1 MDEATLQMIAAQLR
15 HPHGKEG
22 IETAERMN
30 IGNKNINLYTIEA
43 LNIQPEESL
52 LEIGMGNG
60 FFVRNILEIDN
71 TVSYTGLD
79 FSADMISESTR
90 VNEEF
95 IENGRAQF
103 QLGEASNIPFPD
115 NSFDKIFTINTIYFW
130 EDPDKVLSEFKRVI
144 KPTGRI
150 YISVRPKST
159 MQNYPFVKYGFNM
172 FSKEDL
178 KLLLENNN
186 FIVLETIE
194 REEPLMDK
202 YGQFLIPETLIII
215 ATL

>member
-1 MDEATLQMIAAQLR
+1 MDEETLKMIAAQLR
-15 HPHGKEG
+15 RPEGRDG
-22 IETAERMN
+22 IETGERMN
-30 IGNKNINLYTIEA
+30 TGNKYINLFTIEA
-43 LNIQPEESL
+43 LNIQPEDSV

-60 FFVRNILEIDN
+60 FFVKNILEISD

-79 FSADMISESTR
+79 FSVDMISESTR
-90 VNEEF
+90 INEEF
-95 IENGRAQF
+95 IENGRVQF
-103 QLGEASNIPFPD
+103 ILGEASNIPFPD

-130 EDPDKVLSEFKRVI
+130 QDPEKVLSEFKRVMN
-144 KPTGRI
+144 PNGRI

-186 FIVLETIE
+186 FKVLETIE

-202 YGQFLIPETLIII
+202 YGQYMIPETLIII
-215 ATL
+215 AAK

>member
-1 MDEATLQMIAAQLR
+1 MDEEVLKMIAAQLR
-15 HPHGKEG
+15 QPTGKDG
-22 IETAERMN
+22 LETGERMN
-30 IGNKNINLYTIEA
+30 VGNKYINLYTIEA
-43 LNIQPEESL
+43 LNVQANEKI

-60 FFVRNILEIDN
+60 FFVRNILDIDD

-79 FSADMISESTR
+79 FSVDMISESTR

-130 EDPDKVLSEFKRVI
+130 EDPEKVLSEFKRVL

-186 FIVLETIE
+186 FKVLETIE
-194 REEPLMDK
+194 KEEPLMDK
-202 YGQFLIPETLIII
+202 YGQFMTPESLIII
-215 ATL
+215 AAK